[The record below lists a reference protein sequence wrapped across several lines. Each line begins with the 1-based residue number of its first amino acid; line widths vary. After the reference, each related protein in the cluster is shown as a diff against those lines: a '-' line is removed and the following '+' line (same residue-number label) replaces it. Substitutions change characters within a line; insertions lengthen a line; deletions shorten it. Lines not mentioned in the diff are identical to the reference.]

1 MSRGLRDVYK
11 RQAFLLPYF
20 FVLEPRLLAMGSAV
34 EILGVFAM
42 AIIGII
48 ALACVLQ
55 GYALGRLS
63 LAMRIILAVASL
75 SVLMP
80 DITFKFIGIAIILA
94 TLVAWKIGQIMKS
107 DGT

>member
-1 MSRGLRDVYK
+1 
-11 RQAFLLPYF
+11 
-20 FVLEPRLLAMGSAV
+20 MGSAG

-63 LAMRIILAVASL
+63 WLMRIILAVASL

-80 DITFKFIGIAIILA
+80 DMTFKFIGIAIILA

-107 DGT
+107 DGA